1 MHVLPDS
8 VDNQVEPDFRWRTA
22 PLIGLKLRARLQAGE
37 TLLVHGAAG
46 GVGLTAVE
54 IGKRLGATVIA
65 TAGGAEKLQI
75 AADAGA
81 DHLIDSRTGDVRE
94 TVKALTD
101 GRGADVVYDPVG
113 GALFDAS
120 LRCTAP
126 GGRILLVGFA
136 SGDVP
141 QIPANI
147 LMVKNIDAIGFYWGA
162 HRVFA
167 PELMTASFE
176 ELLTWLGEG
185 SLKPHVSG
193 TYPLDDAPKALQDFE
208 GTAHHRQG
216 RADGRIIER
225 MNDDP
230 VRAQY
235 EAYPYP
241 VRDPADEAK
250 RLITGS
256 PSHIDELNYYV
267 FERAAGISPNRSEPL
282 SPAAGT
288 GDATIMLAQQ
298 LARVRFPGRSGLPRP
313 LRGQSDNRQGPG
325 EGAGVVEYQICGD
338 VASGSAR
345 EAISGPL
352 ITSIA
357 AVCCTT

>member
-1 MHVLPDS
+1 MRAVLCKHFCTPADLTVEDVPMPELTDGSVRIAVRAAGVNFADTLIIAGKYQVKAPPPFSPGFEIAGEVLECGAGVSRVKPGDRVMAVIEYGGFAEQVVAPETEVHVLPDT
-8 VDNQVEPDFRWRTA
+8 VDDQVGAGFPVAYGTSH
-22 PLIGLKLRARLQAGE
+22 LGLKLRARLRAGE

-167 PELMTASFE
+167 PEMMTASFE

-193 TYPLDDAPKALQDFE
+193 TYPLDEAPKALQDLKARR
-208 GTAHHRQG
+208 T
-216 RADGRIIER
+216 
-225 MNDDP
+225 
-230 VRAQY
+230 
-235 EAYPYP
+235 
-241 VRDPADEAK
+241 
-250 RLITGS
+250 TGK
-256 PSHIDELNYYV
+256 
-267 FERAAGISPNRSEPL
+267 
-282 SPAAGT
+282 
-288 GDATIMLAQQ
+288 
-298 LARVRFPGRSGLPRP
+298 
-313 LRGQSDNRQGPG
+313 
-325 EGAGVVEYQICGD
+325 VVLT
-338 VASGSAR
+338 VGS
-345 EAISGPL
+345 
-352 ITSIA
+352 
-357 AVCCTT
+357 

>member
-1 MHVLPDS
+1 MRAVLCKHFCTPADLTVEDVPAPELTDGSVRIAVRAAGVNFADTLIIAGKYQVKAPPPFSPGFEIAGEVLECGAGVSRVKPGDRVMAVIEYGGFAEQVVAPEAEVHVLPDT
-8 VDNQVEPDFRWRTA
+8 VNNQVGAGFPVAYGTSH
-22 PLIGLKLRARLQAGE
+22 LGLKLRARLRAGE

-167 PELMTASFE
+167 PEMMTASFE

-193 TYPLDDAPKALQDFE
+193 TYPLDEAPKALQDLKARR
-208 GTAHHRQG
+208 T
-216 RADGRIIER
+216 
-225 MNDDP
+225 
-230 VRAQY
+230 
-235 EAYPYP
+235 
-241 VRDPADEAK
+241 
-250 RLITGS
+250 TGK
-256 PSHIDELNYYV
+256 
-267 FERAAGISPNRSEPL
+267 
-282 SPAAGT
+282 
-288 GDATIMLAQQ
+288 
-298 LARVRFPGRSGLPRP
+298 
-313 LRGQSDNRQGPG
+313 
-325 EGAGVVEYQICGD
+325 VVLT
-338 VASGSAR
+338 VGS
-345 EAISGPL
+345 
-352 ITSIA
+352 
-357 AVCCTT
+357 

>member
-1 MHVLPDS
+1 MRAVLCKHFCTPADLTVEDVPMPELTDGSVRIAVRAAGVNFADTLIIAGKYQVKAPPPFSPGFEIAGEVLECGAGVSRVKPGDRVMAVIEYGGFAEQVVAPETEVHVLPDT
-8 VDNQVEPDFRWRTA
+8 VDDQVGAGFPVAYGTSH
-22 PLIGLKLRARLQAGE
+22 LGLKLRARLRAGE

-193 TYPLDDAPKALQDFE
+193 TYPLDEAPKALQDLKARR
-208 GTAHHRQG
+208 T
-216 RADGRIIER
+216 
-225 MNDDP
+225 
-230 VRAQY
+230 
-235 EAYPYP
+235 
-241 VRDPADEAK
+241 
-250 RLITGS
+250 TGK
-256 PSHIDELNYYV
+256 
-267 FERAAGISPNRSEPL
+267 
-282 SPAAGT
+282 
-288 GDATIMLAQQ
+288 
-298 LARVRFPGRSGLPRP
+298 
-313 LRGQSDNRQGPG
+313 
-325 EGAGVVEYQICGD
+325 VVLT
-338 VASGSAR
+338 VGS
-345 EAISGPL
+345 
-352 ITSIA
+352 
-357 AVCCTT
+357 

>member
-1 MHVLPDS
+1 MRAVLCKHFCTPADLTVEDVPMPELTDGSVRIAVRAAGVNFADTLIIAGKYQVKAPPPFSPGFEIAGEVLECGAGVSRVKPGDRVMAVIEYGGFAEQVVAPEAEVHVLPDT
-8 VDNQVEPDFRWRTA
+8 VNNQVGAGFPVAYGTSH
-22 PLIGLKLRARLQAGE
+22 LGLKLRARLRAGE

-167 PELMTASFE
+167 PEMMTASFE

-193 TYPLDDAPKALQDFE
+193 TYPLDEAPKALQDLKARR
-208 GTAHHRQG
+208 T
-216 RADGRIIER
+216 
-225 MNDDP
+225 
-230 VRAQY
+230 
-235 EAYPYP
+235 
-241 VRDPADEAK
+241 
-250 RLITGS
+250 TGK
-256 PSHIDELNYYV
+256 
-267 FERAAGISPNRSEPL
+267 
-282 SPAAGT
+282 
-288 GDATIMLAQQ
+288 
-298 LARVRFPGRSGLPRP
+298 
-313 LRGQSDNRQGPG
+313 
-325 EGAGVVEYQICGD
+325 VVLT
-338 VASGSAR
+338 VGS
-345 EAISGPL
+345 
-352 ITSIA
+352 
-357 AVCCTT
+357 